1 MKGRSDDD
9 DEDVCAPPDTNV
21 DVSKNRAAVKIT
33 SIFLAFSPEKMETM
47 VEEKSYFL
55 TKLPILRGRKVR

>member
-1 MKGRSDDD
+1 MS
-9 DEDVCAPPDTNV
+9 APPDTNV

-33 SIFLAFSPEKMETM
+33 SIFLAFSPEKIETM
-47 VEEKSYFL
+47 VGEKSYFQ

>member
-1 MKGRSDDD
+1 MKGRSDD

-33 SIFLAFSPEKMETM
+33 SIFLAFSPEKIRD
-47 VEEKSYFL
+47 Y
-55 TKLPILRGRKVR
+55 GRREIIFSDKTAHFER

>member
-9 DEDVCAPPDTNV
+9 EDVSAPPDTNV

-33 SIFLAFSPEKMETM
+33 SIFLAFSPEKIETI
-47 VEEKSYFL
+47 VVVEKSYFL